1 MFIKGKGFYLALPL
15 LVVVLAKMLHP
26 ILYVFLIFYFI
37 FLYLKIFYIKTKT
50 VQRWFNLS
58 GNASLIVI
66 VIGRFP
72 FFLQFFNPPKSNR

>member
-37 FLYLKIFYIKTKT
+37 FLYLKHFKILKFT
-50 VQRWFNLS
+50 VII
-58 GNASLIVI
+58 SLISL
-66 VIGRFP
+66 
-72 FFLQFFNPPKSNR
+72 FLFTTTFKSK